1 MVESSALEPP
11 VSSDRELQRL
21 EQQLQRIQARLAEAR
36 RQISER
42 DARLRALLKRH
53 LPSLSPRSPLYLP
66 YISPTSP
73 LTSPPHLPSRLR
85 ALLKRQRHCTGFA
98 FVTFND
104 EATTLRC

>member
-1 MVESSALEPP
+1 MVESSELEPP

-42 DARLRALLKRH
+42 D
-53 LPSLSPRSPLYLP
+53 
-66 YISPTSP
+66 T
-73 LTSPPHLPSRLR
+73 RLR